1 MKSRYNIYAYFWCR
15 TRQQMEIESHI
26 EAIIRKI
33 DPTNNEIDKT
43 PKRIAKSYEEF
54 FSGYD
59 MDISEI
65 TNALYDLD
73 INDLVILKDIPFESH
88 CEHHL
93 VPIVGIVHV
102 GYLPAGKIIGA
113 SKLARIV
120 DCFAHRLQ
128 LQERMTIEIGKA
140 LESVLAPLGVGIY
153 IEAEHFCISHRGVKK
168 QGAKFVTRYFSGK
181 LKDSLRQEFIA
192 TIMKR

>member
-1 MKSRYNIYAYFWCR
+1 M
-15 TRQQMEIESHI
+15 
-26 EAIIRKI
+26 
-33 DPTNNEIDKT
+33 
-43 PKRIAKSYEEF
+43 
-54 FSGYD
+54 
-59 MDISEI
+59 
-65 TNALYDLD
+65 
-73 INDLVILKDIPFESH
+73 
-88 CEHHL
+88 
-93 VPIVGIVHV
+93 
-102 GYLPAGKIIGA
+102 
-113 SKLARIV
+113 ARIV